1 MTDEQ
6 FTPLAERYMDTVFR
20 VAYSYLRCRD
30 DADDVTQD
38 VLIQLYKEDKA
49 FESDAHV
56 KNWLIRVTVNRCKNV
71 LRAPWHKAEDI
82 ADYENTLVF
91 EQPQYR
97 ELFDAVMS
105 LDRRYRLPV
114 LLYYYE
120 GYRQREIAGLL
131 GIPEETVRTRLA
143 RAREKLKHILSEV
156 PHMHDR
162 ELFEKAFSPL
172 HASPDTLTEV
182 RKTMRNEKKTRR
194 ALGKG
199 AVIAIAAA
207 LTLTVAVASG
217 IVTLIKADV
226 SPADKVDD
234 ATHRAFTDDI
244 DAAAPVVDDG
254 KGGLVPVPDME
265 RIPGDV
271 QTTQRLVGQYLSK
284 LDAEMTV
291 DSNTIKLGTFLI
303 DENGLGLLTYSVENP
318 SGVGYTDVG
327 YGEGIDLPL
336 QPTLHF
342 RSPDEGNALFAKC
355 YVDKETSTDTCLN
368 VVLYFAAG
376 TSFRQ
381 GDLLYVTMQDEL
393 GQPYSIAVQPR
404 TYVPVATLT
413 SGSET
418 LTLSPL
424 GMSIRNAHPDREP
437 LVDEL
442 TLRYQDGSEF
452 TVESSSR
459 SLMNWVVGCMRGSD
473 DVPFADNTYVFD
485 RLVDVDAVTSVTLE
499 GHQHTDGA
507 ADDTFTLTYQP

>member
-1 MTDEQ
+1 
-6 FTPLAERYMDTVFR
+6 
-20 VAYSYLRCRD
+20 
-30 DADDVTQD
+30 
-38 VLIQLYKEDKA
+38 
-49 FESDAHV
+49 
-56 KNWLIRVTVNRCKNV
+56 
-71 LRAPWHKAEDI
+71 
-82 ADYENTLVF
+82 
-91 EQPQYR
+91 
-97 ELFDAVMS
+97 
-105 LDRRYRLPV
+105 
-114 LLYYYE
+114 
-120 GYRQREIAGLL
+120 
-131 GIPEETVRTRLA
+131 
-143 RAREKLKHILSEV
+143 
-156 PHMHDR
+156 MHDR

-182 RKTMRNEKKTRR
+182 RKTMQNEKKTRR
-194 ALGKG
+194 ALGKS
-199 AVIAIAAA
+199 AVVAIAAA

-424 GMSIRNAHPDREP
+424 GMTIVNPDPSREIHTDEVLVNAK
-437 LVDEL
+437 
-442 TLRYQDGSEF
+442 DGSSF
-452 TVESSSR
+452 AVESSSKN
-459 SLMNWVVGCMRGSD
+459 LMNWVIGSITGD
-473 DVPFADNTYVFD
+473 GQAAFANYTYVFN
-485 RLVDVDAVTSVTLE
+485 RLVDVNEVGSVTLT
-499 GHQHTDGA
+499 GYYYNLDGS
-507 ADDTFTLTYQP
+507 DNDTVSLTYQP

>member
-1 MTDEQ
+1 
-6 FTPLAERYMDTVFR
+6 
-20 VAYSYLRCRD
+20 
-30 DADDVTQD
+30 
-38 VLIQLYKEDKA
+38 
-49 FESDAHV
+49 
-56 KNWLIRVTVNRCKNV
+56 
-71 LRAPWHKAEDI
+71 
-82 ADYENTLVF
+82 
-91 EQPQYR
+91 
-97 ELFDAVMS
+97 
-105 LDRRYRLPV
+105 
-114 LLYYYE
+114 
-120 GYRQREIAGLL
+120 
-131 GIPEETVRTRLA
+131 
-143 RAREKLKHILSEV
+143 
-156 PHMHDR
+156 MHDR

-404 TYVPVATLT
+404 TYVP
-413 SGSET
+413 
-418 LTLSPL
+418 SP
-424 GMSIRNAHPDREP
+424 P
-437 LVDEL
+437 
-442 TLRYQDGSEF
+442 
-452 TVESSSR
+452 
-459 SLMNWVVGCMRGSD
+459 
-473 DVPFADNTYVFD
+473 
-485 RLVDVDAVTSVTLE
+485 
-499 GHQHTDGA
+499 
-507 ADDTFTLTYQP
+507 

>member
-1 MTDEQ
+1 
-6 FTPLAERYMDTVFR
+6 
-20 VAYSYLRCRD
+20 
-30 DADDVTQD
+30 
-38 VLIQLYKEDKA
+38 
-49 FESDAHV
+49 
-56 KNWLIRVTVNRCKNV
+56 
-71 LRAPWHKAEDI
+71 
-82 ADYENTLVF
+82 
-91 EQPQYR
+91 
-97 ELFDAVMS
+97 
-105 LDRRYRLPV
+105 
-114 LLYYYE
+114 
-120 GYRQREIAGLL
+120 
-131 GIPEETVRTRLA
+131 
-143 RAREKLKHILSEV
+143 
-156 PHMHDR
+156 MHDR
-162 ELFEKAFSPL
+162 ELFEKTFSAL

-182 RKTMRNEKKTRR
+182 RKTMQNEKKTRR

-207 LTLTVAVASG
+207 LTLTVAVAAG
-217 IVTLIKADV
+217 VVTLIKANV
-226 SPADKVDD
+226 TPADHVDD
-234 ATHRAFTDDI
+234 ATHHAFTDDI
-244 DAAAPVVDDG
+244 DAATPVVDDG

-291 DSNTIKLGTFLI
+291 DGNTIKLGTFLI

-318 SGVGYTDVG
+318 SGAGYTDVG

-355 YVDKETSTDTCLN
+355 YVDKGTSTDTCLN
-368 VVLYFAAG
+368 VVLYFAADK
-376 TSFRQ
+376 SFRQ

-485 RLVDVDAVTSVTLE
+485 RLVDVDAVASVTLE
-499 GHQHTDGA
+499 GHQHTDSA

>member
-1 MTDEQ
+1 
-6 FTPLAERYMDTVFR
+6 
-20 VAYSYLRCRD
+20 
-30 DADDVTQD
+30 
-38 VLIQLYKEDKA
+38 
-49 FESDAHV
+49 
-56 KNWLIRVTVNRCKNV
+56 
-71 LRAPWHKAEDI
+71 
-82 ADYENTLVF
+82 
-91 EQPQYR
+91 
-97 ELFDAVMS
+97 
-105 LDRRYRLPV
+105 
-114 LLYYYE
+114 
-120 GYRQREIAGLL
+120 
-131 GIPEETVRTRLA
+131 
-143 RAREKLKHILSEV
+143 
-156 PHMHDR
+156 MHDR

-194 ALGKG
+194 ALGKS
-199 AVIAIAAA
+199 AVVAIAAA
-207 LTLTVAVASG
+207 LTLTIAVAGG

-234 ATHRAFTDDI
+234 TTHHAFTDDI

-442 TLRYQDGSEF
+442 TLRYQDGSSF
-452 TVESSSR
+452 AVESSSKN
-459 SLMNWVVGCMRGSD
+459 LMNWVIGSITGD
-473 DVPFADNTYVFD
+473 GQAAFENYTYVFN
-485 RLVDVDAVTSVTLE
+485 RLVDVNEVGSVTLT
-499 GHQHTDGA
+499 GYYYNLDGS
-507 ADDTFTLTYQP
+507 DNDTVSLTYQP

>member
-1 MTDEQ
+1 
-6 FTPLAERYMDTVFR
+6 
-20 VAYSYLRCRD
+20 
-30 DADDVTQD
+30 
-38 VLIQLYKEDKA
+38 
-49 FESDAHV
+49 
-56 KNWLIRVTVNRCKNV
+56 
-71 LRAPWHKAEDI
+71 
-82 ADYENTLVF
+82 
-91 EQPQYR
+91 
-97 ELFDAVMS
+97 
-105 LDRRYRLPV
+105 
-114 LLYYYE
+114 
-120 GYRQREIAGLL
+120 
-131 GIPEETVRTRLA
+131 
-143 RAREKLKHILSEV
+143 
-156 PHMHDR
+156 MHDT
-162 ELFEKAFSPL
+162 ELFEKTFSAL

-182 RKTMRNEKKTRR
+182 RKTMQNEKKTRR

-207 LTLTVAVASG
+207 LTLTVAVAAG
-217 IVTLIKADV
+217 VVTLIKANV
-226 SPADKVDD
+226 TPADHVDD

-318 SGVGYTDVG
+318 SGIGYTDVG

-342 RSPDEGNALFAKC
+342 RSPDEDNALFAKC
-355 YVDKETSTDTCLN
+355 YVDKGTSTDTCLN

-442 TLRYQDGSEF
+442 SIRYQDGSEF

-485 RLVDVDAVTSVTLE
+485 RLVDVDAVASVTLE
-499 GHQHTDGA
+499 GHQHTDSA

>member
-1 MTDEQ
+1 
-6 FTPLAERYMDTVFR
+6 
-20 VAYSYLRCRD
+20 
-30 DADDVTQD
+30 
-38 VLIQLYKEDKA
+38 
-49 FESDAHV
+49 
-56 KNWLIRVTVNRCKNV
+56 
-71 LRAPWHKAEDI
+71 
-82 ADYENTLVF
+82 
-91 EQPQYR
+91 
-97 ELFDAVMS
+97 
-105 LDRRYRLPV
+105 
-114 LLYYYE
+114 
-120 GYRQREIAGLL
+120 
-131 GIPEETVRTRLA
+131 
-143 RAREKLKHILSEV
+143 
-156 PHMHDR
+156 MHDR

-355 YVDKETSTDTCLN
+355 YVDKETSTDTCLQ

-376 TSFRQ
+376 KTFQ
-381 GDLLYVTMQDEL
+381 KGDDFYFTVYDSAS
-393 GQPYSIAVQPR
+393 QPYSISIQPQ
-404 TYVPVATLT
+404 TYVPVKTMTAKN
-413 SGSET
+413 GEIV
-418 LTLSPL
+418 TLSAL
-424 GMSIRNAHPDREP
+424 GMTIVNPDPSREIHTDEVLVNAK
-437 LVDEL
+437 
-442 TLRYQDGSEF
+442 DGSSF
-452 TVESSSR
+452 AVESSSR

-485 RLVDVDAVTSVTLE
+485 RLVDVDAVSSVTLE

>member
-1 MTDEQ
+1 M
-6 FTPLAERYMDTVFR
+6 
-20 VAYSYLRCRD
+20 
-30 DADDVTQD
+30 
-38 VLIQLYKEDKA
+38 
-49 FESDAHV
+49 
-56 KNWLIRVTVNRCKNV
+56 
-71 LRAPWHKAEDI
+71 
-82 ADYENTLVF
+82 
-91 EQPQYR
+91 
-97 ELFDAVMS
+97 
-105 LDRRYRLPV
+105 
-114 LLYYYE
+114 
-120 GYRQREIAGLL
+120 
-131 GIPEETVRTRLA
+131 
-143 RAREKLKHILSEV
+143 
-156 PHMHDR
+156 
-162 ELFEKAFSPL
+162 
-172 HASPDTLTEV
+172 
-182 RKTMRNEKKTRR
+182 
-194 ALGKG
+194 
-199 AVIAIAAA
+199 
-207 LTLTVAVASG
+207 
-217 IVTLIKADV
+217 
-226 SPADKVDD
+226 
-234 ATHRAFTDDI
+234 
-244 DAAAPVVDDG
+244 
-254 KGGLVPVPDME
+254 
-265 RIPGDV
+265 
-271 QTTQRLVGQYLSK
+271 
-284 LDAEMTV
+284 
-291 DSNTIKLGTFLI
+291 
-303 DENGLGLLTYSVENP
+303 ENP

-459 SLMNWVVGCMRGSD
+459 SLMNWVVGCMRGGD

-485 RLVDVDAVTSVTLE
+485 RLVDVDAVSSVTLE

>member
-1 MTDEQ
+1 
-6 FTPLAERYMDTVFR
+6 
-20 VAYSYLRCRD
+20 
-30 DADDVTQD
+30 
-38 VLIQLYKEDKA
+38 
-49 FESDAHV
+49 
-56 KNWLIRVTVNRCKNV
+56 
-71 LRAPWHKAEDI
+71 
-82 ADYENTLVF
+82 
-91 EQPQYR
+91 
-97 ELFDAVMS
+97 
-105 LDRRYRLPV
+105 
-114 LLYYYE
+114 
-120 GYRQREIAGLL
+120 
-131 GIPEETVRTRLA
+131 
-143 RAREKLKHILSEV
+143 
-156 PHMHDR
+156 MHDR

-271 QTTQRLVGQYLSK
+271 QTTQRLVGQYLSN

-424 GMSIRNAHPDREP
+424 GMTIVNPDPSREIHTDEVLVNAK
-437 LVDEL
+437 
-442 TLRYQDGSEF
+442 DGSSF
-452 TVESSSR
+452 AVESSSKN
-459 SLMNWVVGCMRGSD
+459 LMNWVIGSITGD
-473 DVPFADNTYVFD
+473 GQAAFENYTYVFN
-485 RLVDVDAVTSVTLE
+485 RLVDVNEVGSVTLT
-499 GHQHTDGA
+499 GYYYNLDGS
-507 ADDTFTLTYQP
+507 DNDTVSLTYQP